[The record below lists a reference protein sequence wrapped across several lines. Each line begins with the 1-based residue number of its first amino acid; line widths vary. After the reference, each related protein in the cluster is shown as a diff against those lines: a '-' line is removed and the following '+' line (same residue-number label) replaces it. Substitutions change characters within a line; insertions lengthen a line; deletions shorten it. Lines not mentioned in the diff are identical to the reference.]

1 MFICTYHRFTE
12 GHTLTQTG
20 ASHNSHTHDAGNFKH
35 KAITPQVCLYYLLEQ
50 LRTVTS
56 QTTASHVSQTAGT
69 GTVTYTGY
77 AALSVLQNSTF

>member
-1 MFICTYHRFTE
+1 MFICTYHLFTE

-35 KAITPQVCLYYLLEQ
+35 KAITPQVCLYYLLE

-56 QTTASHVSQTAGT
+56 QTTASQVSQAAGT
-69 GTVTYTGY
+69 GTVTYTEY